1 METQENYENKK
12 SYPFKSFAVFI
23 VLYLLSVATYYP
35 VLLEQAT
42 VYLEILG
49 GTDAFTPSQF
59 AGLALAQ
66 PILLGIV
73 AIYFGHRYLEKV
85 QLRSLIYEEVENSR
99 NLDFNRE
106 KFTLKESVPFVVVI
120 ALGLAILNL
129 SVDFVFQQWLPVINI
144 PTAENTTIWQVLSNV
159 LYSGFG
165 QEILLRLGIM
175 TTLIYILSSRG
186 QSLTKNTYLFGFIFT
201 AILYALSQQNSIAPT
216 GNFTV
221 LLWIRHL
228 LVNGL
233 DGILYGWLFYKF
245 HFEAAFISHMLTNAL
260 IIGGSLVLGGLLT

>member
-1 METQENYENKK
+1 METSNNFENKK

-42 VYLEILG
+42 VYLDILG
-49 GTDAFTPSQF
+49 GTEAFTPSQF

-73 AIYFGHRYLEKV
+73 AIYFGHRFLEKV
-85 QLRSLIYEEVENSR
+85 QLRSLIYEGVENSR
-99 NLDFNRE
+99 LLNFNRE
-106 KFTLKESVPFVVVI
+106 KFTLKESVPFVVI
-120 ALGLAILNL
+120 ISGGLALLNL
-129 SVDFVFQQWLPVINI
+129 GVDFIFQQWLPVINI
-144 PTAENTTIWQVLSNV
+144 PTAENTTVWQVLSNI

-165 QEILLRLGIM
+165 QEILLRLGVM

-186 QSLTKNTYLFGFIFT
+186 QSLTKNNYLFGFIFT
-201 AILYALSQQNSIAPT
+201 AILYALSQQNSIAPN
-216 GNFTV
+216 GDFTA

-228 LVNGL
+228 LVNAL

-245 HFEAAFISHMLTNAL
+245 HFEAAFISHMLTNVF
-260 IIGGSLVLGGLLT
+260 IVGGSLMLGGLLT